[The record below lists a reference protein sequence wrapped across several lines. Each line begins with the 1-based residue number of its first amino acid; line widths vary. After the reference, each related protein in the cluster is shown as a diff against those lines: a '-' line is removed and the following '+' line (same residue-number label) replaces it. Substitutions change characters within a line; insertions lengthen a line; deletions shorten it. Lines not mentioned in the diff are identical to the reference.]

1 MAERIF
7 SLINGGADDH
17 RPSKGDQLREIT
29 RLPSRLPQAHT
40 HVQRCQQPR

>member
-17 RPSKGDQLREIT
+17 RPTKGHQGGEFR
-29 RLPSRLPQAHT
+29 R
-40 HVQRCQQPR
+40 